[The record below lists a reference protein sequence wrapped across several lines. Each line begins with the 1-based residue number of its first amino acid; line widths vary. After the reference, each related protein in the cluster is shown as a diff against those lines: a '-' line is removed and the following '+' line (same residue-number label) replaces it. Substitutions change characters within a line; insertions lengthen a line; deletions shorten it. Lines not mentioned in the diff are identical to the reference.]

1 MGFGRKQEKP
11 MVNENAGGAGQ
22 NKGQA
27 ERKKKEDRVGFGTVM
42 LWQSRTVSTTI
53 VTLLYGFLMIY
64 CTDTLKVNAALVAGM
79 LMASKAVDGVTDA
92 FAGFIVDRTK
102 TKWGKARPYEVFI
115 LGLWLCTWLLFSTPV
130 AWSQMLKAVW
140 IFVMYCLANA
150 ICTTFLNADNTVYLV
165 RAFHEKQIV
174 KLTSYGAVVPM
185 LTGLVFNIAFPGLM
199 ARIATSPAGWSR
211 LVGMFAVPFAAI
223 GLLRL
228 FVFPEKYDVD
238 AQAGQTEQVKLKDI
252 VTCVRTNNYILILA
266 FMTLVFNFVCNMGVN
281 VYYFRY
287 IVGNVGLMGV
297 TAAAQAV
304 VIPLAFLFPRLIDKF
319 STARLMTV
327 GFLIA
332 AAGYLLNFFA
342 GSNIVL
348 LLIAAILTGGGTV
361 PASML
366 AALII
371 IECADYNEWNHHPRM
386 EGTMSSING
395 LAGKIGAAV
404 GTGIL
409 GVLLTASGFTGDAAT
424 TPQSS
429 LVMIRMLF
437 SLIPMALYILTS
449 LTLRQY
455 KLPEQ
460 LPQIRED
467 IKERRA
473 ARNTAKTGAD

>member
-1 MGFGRKQEKP
+1 
-11 MVNENAGGAGQ
+11 
-22 NKGQA
+22 
-27 ERKKKEDRVGFGTVM
+27 
-42 LWQSRTVSTTI
+42 
-53 VTLLYGFLMIY
+53 
-64 CTDTLKVNAALVAGM
+64 
-79 LMASKAVDGVTDA
+79 
-92 FAGFIVDRTK
+92 
-102 TKWGKARPYEVFI
+102 
-115 LGLWLCTWLLFSTPV
+115 
-130 AWSQMLKAVW
+130 
-140 IFVMYCLANA
+140 
-150 ICTTFLNADNTVYLV
+150 
-165 RAFHEKQIV
+165 
-174 KLTSYGAVVPM
+174 
-185 LTGLVFNIAFPGLM
+185 
-199 ARIATSPAGWSR
+199 
-211 LVGMFAVPFAAI
+211 
-223 GLLRL
+223 
-228 FVFPEKYDVD
+228 
-238 AQAGQTEQVKLKDI
+238 
-252 VTCVRTNNYILILA
+252 
-266 FMTLVFNFVCNMGVN
+266 
-281 VYYFRY
+281 
-287 IVGNVGLMGV
+287 
-297 TAAAQAV
+297 
-304 VIPLAFLFPRLIDKF
+304 
-319 STARLMTV
+319 V

-366 AALII
+366 AALIV

-455 KLPEQ
+455 KLTEQ

>member
-1 MGFGRKQEKP
+1 MGFGRKKEKP
-11 MVNENAGGAGQ
+11 MAGENAGGAGQ
-22 NKGQA
+22 NKGQT
-27 ERKKKEDRVGFGTVM
+27 EGKKREDRVGFGTVM
-42 LWQSRTVSTTI
+42 LWQSHTASMTI
-53 VTLLYGFLMIY
+53 VALLYGFLMIY
-64 CTDTLKVNAALVAGM
+64 CTDTLKVNAALVAGL

-102 TKWGKARPYEVFI
+102 TRWGKARPYEVFI
-115 LGLWLCTWLLFSTPV
+115 VGLWLCTWLLFSTPV
-130 AWSQMLKAVW
+130 EWSQTVKTVW

-150 ICTTFLNADNTVYLV
+150 VCTTFLNVDNTVYLV

-174 KLTSYGAVVPM
+174 RLTSYGAVVPM

-223 GLLRL
+223 GLLRM

-238 AQAGQTEQVKLKDI
+238 AQAGQTEQVKPKDI
-252 VTCVRTNNYILILA
+252 VTCIRTNRYILIIA
-266 FMTLVFNFVCNMGVN
+266 FMMLVFNFVCNMGVG
-281 VYYFRY
+281 VYYYRY

-297 TAAAQAV
+297 TAAAQVA
-304 VIPLAFLFPRLIDKF
+304 VIPMAFLFPRLIDKS
-319 STARLMTV
+319 STTRLMMI
-327 GFLIA
+327 GFLIS

-386 EGTMSSING
+386 EGTMGSITG
-395 LAGKIGAAV
+395 LASKIGSAV

-409 GVLLTASGFTGDAAT
+409 GVLLSASGFTGDAAT
-424 TPQSS
+424 TSQSS
-429 LVMIRMLF
+429 MIMIRMLF
-437 SLIPMALYILTS
+437 SLVPMALYILTS

-455 KLPEQ
+455 KLAEQ
-460 LPQIRED
+460 LPQIREE
-467 IKERRA
+467 IRARRA
-473 ARNTAKTGAD
+473 ARNTAETDAG